1 MSIERQNQSLDYLID
16 SSYQEENRFFV
27 LSCKNNAQKTRLTG
41 HFLPKVEIKDYN
53 VMTDRKFF
61 LDQPVKMIKE
71 HMITFEKLQKVK
83 EMITPPIVN

>member
-53 VMTDRKFF
+53 VMIDRKNF

-71 HMITFEKLQKVK
+71 HSKNYERSKR
-83 EMITPPIVN
+83 